1 MIEVKGLTK
10 RYGKTYAIKNLSF
23 SVKEGEVVGLLG
35 PNGAGKTTTIRI
47 IVGYSAASDGD
58 VYLNGVDLLE
68 NPIQAKRN
76 IGYLPEVPPLYP
88 DLTILEYLHFVC
100 KLKNIKSQERQSAI
114 DLVLNDL
121 NIVDVKN
128 RLIGNLSKGYRQRVG
143 FAQALIG
150 NPPIIVLDEPSVG
163 LDPKQIIEIRKL
175 IQELKRR
182 KHTIII
188 SSHILSEMSSIC
200 DKLIILNRG
209 EIVAEDSP
217 NNLSKQLVLSSRL
230 QVILEGD
237 KSVIEDSAIR
247 LLKIKPNKMDY
258 DEVLKTY
265 HLVFEDVGDV
275 ELRRDIFKICSN
287 LNVPILLMAPQEL
300 SLEEIFLEFTN
311 DRLES

>member
-150 NPPIIVLDEPSVG
+150 NPPIIVF
-163 LDPKQIIEIRKL
+163 R
-175 IQELKRR
+175 
-182 KHTIII
+182 
-188 SSHILSEMSSIC
+188 
-200 DKLIILNRG
+200 
-209 EIVAEDSP
+209 
-217 NNLSKQLVLSSRL
+217 
-230 QVILEGD
+230 
-237 KSVIEDSAIR
+237 
-247 LLKIKPNKMDY
+247 
-258 DEVLKTY
+258 
-265 HLVFEDVGDV
+265 
-275 ELRRDIFKICSN
+275 
-287 LNVPILLMAPQEL
+287 
-300 SLEEIFLEFTN
+300 
-311 DRLES
+311 